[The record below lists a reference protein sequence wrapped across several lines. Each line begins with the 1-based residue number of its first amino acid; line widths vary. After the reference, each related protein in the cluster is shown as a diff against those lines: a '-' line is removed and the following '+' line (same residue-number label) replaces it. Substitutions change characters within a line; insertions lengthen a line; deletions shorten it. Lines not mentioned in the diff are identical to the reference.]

1 MTHTAEILSVGTE
14 ILLGNIANT
23 DAQDVSVAL
32 SELGIN
38 VRWHSVVG
46 DNPERVKQAVAVA
59 RSRADILITTGGLG
73 PTYDDLTKQTL
84 AEAFGKKLVF
94 HEPSAQRIR
103 DLYFKRMNTKEL
115 PDHVMLQA
123 WLPEGCTVF
132 ENSCG
137 TAPGCGFEAGG
148 MHVLMLP
155 GPPSECRAMI
165 RTGAVPYLRALSDS
179 ILVSRNFRIFGI
191 GESSCEQLLRDV
203 MESSENPTL
212 APYAKEGEVLLRLT
226 AKAGSEDEAEAMM
239 APVEEHVR
247 QILGDLI
254 YGVDVDSL
262 EQVVFE
268 LLKAEG
274 KTLASAESCTGGLIA
289 KRITDLPGSSAVFLG
304 GAVTYSTPSKHR
316 VLGVDETLLAE
327 KGAVSPEVAAAMA
340 EGARVLYGSD
350 YAVSA
355 TGVAGPDS
363 DERGNPVGLV
373 YIALASARGT
383 TVQKFRCGSVRAR
396 CRSIAVNHALDML
409 RRELQGLPQA
419 E

>member
-14 ILLGNIANT
+14 LLLGNIANT

-32 SELGIN
+32 SELGID
-38 VRWHSVVG
+38 VRWHTVVG

-59 RSRADILITTGGLG
+59 RTRADILIATGGLG

-94 HEPSAQRIR
+94 HEPSARKIR
-103 DLYFKRMNTKEL
+103 ELYFQRLKTEEL
-115 PDHVMLQA
+115 PDHALLQA

-155 GPPSECRAMI
+155 GPPSECRAML
-165 RTGAVPYLRALSDS
+165 RTGAVPYLKSLSDS
-179 ILVSRNFRIFGI
+179 VLVSRNFRIFGI

-226 AKAGSEDEAEAMM
+226 AKAGSKEEAGAMM
-239 APVEEHVR
+239 APLENHVR
-247 QILGDLI
+247 EILGDLI

-262 EQVVFE
+262 EQVVSG
-268 LLKAEG
+268 LLKERG
-274 KTLASAESCTGGLIA
+274 QTLASAESCTGGLIA
-289 KRITDLPGSSAVFLG
+289 KRMTDLPGSSAVFLG

-316 VLGVDETLLAE
+316 VLGVDETLLRE
-327 KGAVSPEVAAAMA
+327 KGAVSPETAAAMA
-340 EGARVLYGSD
+340 EGARALYGAD
-350 YAVSA
+350 YALST

-373 YIALASARGT
+373 YVALASGRGT
-383 TVQKFRCGSVRAR
+383 VVREFRCGSVRAR

-409 RRELQGLPQA
+409 RRELLGLSQP

>member
-46 DNPERVKQAVAVA
+46 DNPERVKQAVNVA

-84 AEAFGKKLVF
+84 AEAFEKKLVF

-103 DLYFKRMNTKEL
+103 EFYLERLKTDEM

-179 ILVSRNFRIFGI
+179 ILVSRNYRIFGI

-226 AKAGSEDEAEAMM
+226 AKAGSEAEAEAMM
-239 APVEEHVR
+239 APTAEHVR

-262 EQVVFE
+262 EQVVSG
-268 LLKAEG
+268 LLKDRG
-274 KTLASAESCTGGLIA
+274 QTLASAESCTGGLIA
-289 KRITDLPGSSAVFLG
+289 KRMTDLPGSSAVFLG

-316 VLGVDETLLAE
+316 VPGVDETLLTE

-340 EGARVLYGSD
+340 EGARSLYGSD
-350 YAVSA
+350 YAVST

-373 YIALASARGT
+373 YVAMASARGT
-383 TVQKFRCGSVRAR
+383 TVREFRCGNVRAR